1 MRNKGTRKASGT
13 RTEAERVLERLRSD
27 RPMTTISIRI
37 PEDVIDDLK
46 DVAPALGYS
55 GYQPLIRAYIG
66 RGLRKDLERLDR
78 PPGQALAESLR
89 KRGMSDSMIAEVIA
103 EAKKRHPRTRGGA
116 RK

>member
-1 MRNKGTRKASGT
+1 MRNSGSKPVQST
-13 RTEAERVLERLRSD
+13 KTAAQRTWKRLRKD

-46 DVAPALGYS
+46 DIAPALGHA

-78 PPGQALAESLR
+78 STGRALAESLR

-103 EAKKRHPRTRGGA
+103 ETRVS
-116 RK
+116 